1 MTGSEI
7 LLVLMLTGVFGG
19 ILAGIPVVLVL
30 FGVPLLAAGIGIAAG
45 VFDPALLGAFPQRI
59 YGIMGNQILYS
70 VPLFILMGKLLEH
83 TGMAQRMLKS
93 ASGLFKNRDLSLGF
107 AVLLVSVL
115 VAASTGIIGATITML
130 GAMALPAMLRSGLPE
145 SLSAGLV
152 CAAGSLSQIIPPSIV
167 LILLSDQVSN
177 AWVSSQL
184 EIGNF
189 APDPISVGHL
199 FAGAIL
205 PGLVLAGLYA
215 LYLGFRLRSPPLQAN
230 DARVTDAENERNEK
244 SEFAIFVPV
253 LLLLFAVPGSILAG
267 VATPTEAASFGV
279 ACTLVLGIVLGN
291 TGCLKRAFVESV
303 EITGVIFGIVI
314 AASMLSLVFRG
325 FGGEEIVDALL
336 AAIPGDAAGA
346 LIAVM
351 IIIFFLGFLIEF
363 IEITY
368 IVVPVA
374 APVLFSMGIDPVWF
388 AILVAVNL
396 QISFLTP
403 PLGIAL
409 FYYKSVASTATATL
423 YRGIV
428 PFVIL
433 QILALTLVFIFPKL
447 ATWLPT
453 VLV

>member
-1 MTGSEI
+1 MTGSEM

-19 ILAGIPVVLVL
+19 ILAGIPVMPVL

-152 CAAGSLSQIIPPSIV
+152 CAAGSLGQIIPPSIV

-177 AWVSSQL
+177 AWVASQL

-215 LYLGFRLRSPPLQAN
+215 LYLGFRLRGSRLQAD
-230 DARVTDAENERNEK
+230 DAGVTDAENERKER

-279 ACTLVLGIVLGN
+279 ACTLMLGIALGN
-291 TGCLKRAFVESV
+291 TGYLKRAFVESV

-336 AAIPGDAAGA
+336 SVIPGDATGA

-351 IIIFFLGFLIEF
+351 IIIFLLGFLIEF

-433 QILALTLVFIFPKL
+433 QILALALVFIFPKL

>member
-1 MTGSEI
+1 MTGSEF
-7 LLVLMLTGVFGG
+7 LLVILLTGVFGG
-19 ILAGIPVVLVL
+19 ILAGIPVMLVL
-30 FGVPLLAAGIGIAAG
+30 LGVPLLVAGIGTISN

-59 YGIMGNQILYS
+59 FGIMSNQILYS

-83 TGMAQRMLKS
+83 SGMAERMLKS

-107 AVLLVSVL
+107 AVLIVSVL

-152 CAAGSLSQIIPPSIV
+152 CAAGSLGQIIPPSIV

-177 AWVSSQL
+177 AWVTSQL

-189 APDPISVGHL
+189 APDPVSVGHL

-215 LYLGFRLRSPPLQAN
+215 LYLGYMLRGSHLQA
-230 DARVTDAENERNEK
+230 DDKRVTDPEK
-244 SEFAIFVPV
+244 TQSKNTEFAVFVPV
-253 LLLLFAVPGSILAG
+253 LLLLIVVPGSILAG

-279 ACTLVLGIVLGN
+279 AGTLVLGFMQGKVSN
-291 TGCLKRAFVESV
+291 LKPAFIESV

-325 FGGEEIVDALL
+325 LGGDETVGVLL
-336 AAIPGDAAGA
+336 STIPGEATGA

-351 IIIFFLGFLIEF
+351 VIIFLLGFLIEF

-409 FYYKSVASTATATL
+409 FYFKSVASTGTTTL

-428 PFVIL
+428 PFVGL
-433 QILALTLVFIFPKL
+433 QILAMALVFAFPKL
-447 ATWLPT
+447 ATWFPSI
-453 VLV
+453 LV